1 MPSVDDL
8 DWRSFVAGAVTPLL
22 LWAGVRLTKTAIEA
36 AAARIDDRPHA
47 QGLKVSGLRTAPAA
61 PPGPPAAAAAGWLC
75 RQATQLPLS
84 NSFPNLLLQVV
95 ITGSTRGL
103 GLHLAKQ
110 FLCLGDD
117 VVISGR
123 K

>member
-22 LWAGVRLTKTAIEA
+22 LWAGVRLSKTVIKA
-36 AAARIDDRPHA
+36 AAVRIDDRPHA
-47 QGLKVSGLRTAPAA
+47 QGLKVSGRRPNQ
-61 PPGPPAAAAAGWLC
+61 GPPAAAAAGWVAV
-75 RQATQLPLS
+75 QAGHPAAAQQLLS
-84 NSFPNLLLQVV
+84 SLLVQVV